1 MAKSKL
7 SKCFELFGEH
17 LLPLQKCESGED
29 AGTIKV
35 KSSRSTCRASCGR
48 RLKFERRD
56 VSDYQIRYSFTTFF
70 SSASVL
76 FSWKNDLLPIYTLI
90 SRRAQNSGY
99 FRPSHPT
106 PKLKVR
112 YENTLR
118 WPVFELNPSTGELL
132 RSTTS
137 LESTKLDALLNAGPV
152 RCAAVDFEYTH
163 LATVGDDKRL
173 RVWAVE
179 KLQLLSERYAPKR
192 PCRFRIFLTHD

>member
-7 SKCFELFGEH
+7 SKCFKLFGEH

-29 AGTIKV
+29 AGTV

-70 SSASVL
+70 SLGLSSL
-76 FSWKNDLLPIYTLI
+76 FMEKSKNDLLPTYTLI

-99 FRPSHPT
+99 LRPSHPT

-118 WPVFELNPSTGELL
+118 WPVFELKPSTGELL

-137 LESTKLDALLNAGPV
+137 LESTKLDALLKAGPV

-163 LATVGDDKRL
+163 LATVGDDKQL

-179 KLQLLSERYAPKR
+179 KLQLLSERYAPK
-192 PCRFRIFLTHD
+192 